1 MKHMHDLKDLSLL
14 LEDLQKDAREN
25 GFELAVEPSNDE
37 DLFVI
42 ANPLSRKAAV
52 LGLTEINY
60 QKIIVSYSIN
70 LRKYGYYKDEGFD
83 SNQMSSMPIKGE
95 IFDFILVDKI
105 IEYLK

>member
-1 MKHMHDLKDLSLL
+1 MHDSKDLSLL

-25 GFELAVEPSNDE
+25 GFELAIEPSNDE

-60 QKIIVSYSIN
+60 QKIIVSYSIC
-70 LRKYGYYKDEGFD
+70 LQRYGYYKDEGFD
-83 SNQMSSMPIKGE
+83 SEQMSDTPIRDD